1 MAELV
6 TVEQLRDYLGVDA
19 DKDAEVTAL
28 RASAIESISR
38 PTGFDWKKRKKL
50 DTFNE
55 AVRVQVWLSYY
66 AVRDGAKNTQF
77 LQDYL
82 TGLICSLQL
91 TAHEEAD
98 PDGI

>member
-1 MAELV
+1 MTEVV
-6 TVEQLRDYLGVDA
+6 TIEQLRDYLGVDA
-19 DKDAEVTAL
+19 DKDTEITML
-28 RASAIESISR
+28 RAFAIESISR
-38 PTGFDWKKRKKL
+38 ASEFNWEQRKKI
-50 DTFNE
+50 DTFSE